1 MAEVLI
7 LSLPSRRYSFL
18 REATAL
24 RASRETRR
32 AFDPHARYIPDQ
44 PGHRECGPVRPP
56 MLSERPT
63 CLGRVGSDVVSRTPD
78 SQARSHCARP
88 ADKLRHHAER
98 FAHFPIGIAFPL
110 TRPECRARPGRRTPS
125 G

>member
-32 AFDPHARYIPDQ
+32 AFDPRARYIPDQ
-44 PGHRECGPVRPP
+44 RGRRECEPARSP

-63 CLGRVGSDVVSRTPD
+63 CLGQVGSDVVLRTPD
-78 SQARSHCARP
+78 SQARSHCARL
-88 ADKLRHHAER
+88 ADKFRHHAER
-98 FAHFPIGIAFPL
+98 FARF
-110 TRPECRARPGRRTPS
+110 
-125 G
+125 